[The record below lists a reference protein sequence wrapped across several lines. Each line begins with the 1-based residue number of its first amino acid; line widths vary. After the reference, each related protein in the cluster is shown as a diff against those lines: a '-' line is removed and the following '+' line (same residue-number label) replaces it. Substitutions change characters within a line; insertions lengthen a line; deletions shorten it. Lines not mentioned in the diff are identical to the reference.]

1 MRRAQ
6 LLLTFLLLFGWA
18 AGSPP
23 PDVAWAHRE
32 ECDDHAICGFTY
44 EVRQVRDF
52 GSPGREVRRCVGVV
66 WVPSLSDR
74 LDARDPEACYGA
86 LAAIDCAGHI
96 VGFRLGD
103 WSLLCA
109 HVNRVWKQH
118 CDPDLGS
125 TIGPS
130 AGACA
135 WRDYYGAHIRLQLQV
150 PPHRFRITP
159 YPVGFVARTDPW
171 GVFRPT
177 ARLVWEQPPWPQHAD
192 SGWRLWTWGS
202 HRGPGQAPFPCSMRE
217 AELLAHGVPA
227 GTTCLRVQLWTA
239 PGGFQRDANGAL
251 RAVLLPGLLQFP
263 AAGLNVEVA
272 PGQVVEIRFPY
283 ASHPATGQVSEVDF
297 GDRVLPAFNGYFQRG
312 WPVRLRLEK
321 KTVRDFSGTRTVCA
335 PLPRAR
341 WGEMDCW
348 TQTLQPGRRRTETYV
363 ERKEWVAEERDGVL
377 DLTDLRREVR
387 TGGGRI
393 GRNPLRGR

>member
-1 MRRAQ
+1 M
-6 LLLTFLLLFGWA
+6 W
-18 AGSPP
+18 
-23 PDVAWAHRE
+23 
-32 ECDDHAICGFTY
+32 
-44 EVRQVRDF
+44 
-52 GSPGREVRRCVGVV
+52 
-66 WVPSLSDR
+66 
-74 LDARDPEACYGA
+74 
-86 LAAIDCAGHI
+86 GH
-96 VGFRLGD
+96 G
-103 WSLLCA
+103 
-109 HVNRVWKQH
+109 
-118 CDPDLGS
+118 
-125 TIGPS
+125 
-130 AGACA
+130 GACA

-377 DLTDLRREVR
+377 DLTLEPF
-387 TGGGRI
+387 GRAY
-393 GRNPLRGR
+393 GQLHPDRGRVQGAEGKAWGVPRVWRGGLPWLYLPLAVREGQGVVCSDPTCGGYVNWNAP